1 MKILTA
7 EMVLTILT
15 IITTGGAIILAVNK
29 WVIKQVRVIAKE
41 EIVISQNK
49 CSISRKENTSKYDSI
64 IEKYEERVTTLE
76 NSDNDR
82 SLTILS
88 IQKDLESLANHHET
102 TQLMIT
108 KLQDHQQDTFKQL
121 INTIQKMGVPNG
133 D

>member
-1 MKILTA
+1 MNFPYIMYFMKILTA

-64 IEKYEERVTTLE
+64 IEKYGG
-76 NSDNDR
+76 ND
-82 SLTILS
+82 T
-88 IQKDLESLANHHET
+88 
-102 TQLMIT
+102 
-108 KLQDHQQDTFKQL
+108 
-121 INTIQKMGVPNG
+121 
-133 D
+133 